1 LAQGKAIIFLQANDA
16 VLPRLKVVAEN
27 SFKADQKQDWQ

>member
-1 LAQGKAIIFLQANDA
+1 LAQGKAIIILKGSDA

-27 SFKADQKQDWQ
+27 SIKTDQKQDWK